1 MKRLTTLIVAVI
13 ILTAGIVYAVGTTRI
28 TGQAGPEISIKAYLA
43 GNLSEAQVPVSVSNA
58 GWSYGTSASQVQ
70 IIYADTTTLADGA
83 NTTLDLY
90 ESGTLLDTF
99 NRALTIEA
107 LKLLY
112 IKNNS
117 ADATLKVFGGVATD
131 LDIIG
136 DTSDIVLIKPGGTFI
151 WTDPSAAGLDITT
164 NKNLK
169 LEHDGT
175 GSSTMD
181 VDVIAM
187 GLD

>member
-1 MKRLTTLIVAVI
+1 MT
-13 ILTAGIVYAVGTTRI
+13 VGTTRLS
-28 TGQAGPEISIKAYLA
+28 GSAGASINLTHYLA
-43 GNLSEAQVPVSVSNA
+43 GDLSEEQERILVSA
-58 GWSYGTSASQVQ
+58 GSWTYGTGANQVNVV
-70 IIYADTTTLADGA
+70 YADMTQLADGG

-90 ESGTLLDTF
+90 ASGSLLDVF
-99 NRALTIEA
+99 NRALTMEA
-107 LKLLY
+107 LKFLY

-117 ADATLKVFGGVATD
+117 SDATLIIGGGASND
-131 LDIIG
+131 LDIFA
-136 DTSDIVLIKPGGTFI
+136 DTSDKLYIKPGGIFI
-151 WTDPSAAGLDITT
+151 WIDPSAAGLDITT

-169 LEHDGT
+169 IEHDGT

>member
-1 MKRLTTLIVAVI
+1 VFCILASVI
-13 ILTAGIVYAVGTTRI
+13 YAVGSTRI
-28 TGQAGPEISIKAYLA
+28 SGRAGVEINLKHYLSGDLA
-43 GNLSEAQVPVSVSNA
+43 ETMIPIQVDNQL
-58 GWSYGTSASQVQ
+58 WTYGTAANAVNV
-70 IIYADTTTLADGA
+70 IYADTATLADGA

-90 ESGTLLDTF
+90 ASGSLLDIF
-99 NRALTIEA
+99 KQSLTMEA
-107 LKLLY
+107 LKFLY

-117 ADATLKVFGGVATD
+117 SDATLKVGGGASND
-131 LDIIG
+131 LDIFA
-136 DTSDIVLIKPGGTFI
+136 DTSDIALIKPGGVFL
-151 WTDPSAAGLDITT
+151 WADPSAAGLDLTT

-181 VDVIAM
+181 VDVVAM

>member
-1 MKRLTTLIVAVI
+1 MSQ
-13 ILTAGIVYAVGTTRI
+13 GTTRI
-28 TGQAGPEISIKAYLA
+28 TGRAGVNIDLKAYLA
-43 GNLSEAQVPVSVSNA
+43 GDLSERLDPIVIEAFN
-58 GWSYGTSASQVQ
+58 WSYGTSANSVQ

-90 ESGTLLDTF
+90 ASGSLVDIHST
-99 NRALTIEA
+99 ALTMTA
-107 LKLLY
+107 LKFLY

-117 ADATLKVFGGVATD
+117 SDATLKVFGGVSN
-131 LDIIG
+131 DIGIIA
-136 DTSDIVLIKPGGTFI
+136 DTSDIVLIKPGGIFLWI
-151 WTDPSAAGLDITT
+151 DPSAAGLVITT

-175 GSSTMD
+175 GSSSMD

>member
-1 MKRLTTLIVAVI
+1 MTI
-13 ILTAGIVYAVGTTRI
+13 GTTRI
-28 TGQAGPEISIKAYLA
+28 TGKAGPMMDLAMYLA
-43 GNLSEAQVPVSVSNA
+43 TDLSELAAPLKVEAVR
-58 GWSYGTSASQVQ
+58 WIYGTGAGAVNV
-70 IIYADTTTLADGA
+70 IYADAVTLADGA

-90 ESGTLLDTF
+90 ASGTLLDIF
-99 NRALTIEA
+99 KQALTMTA
-107 LKLLY
+107 LKFLY

-117 ADATLKVFGGVATD
+117 ADASLLVGGGVSFD
-131 LDIIG
+131 LDIFA
-136 DTSDIVLIKPGGTFI
+136 DTSDIEIIKPLGWKCWG
-151 WTDPSAAGLDITT
+151 DPSTAGLDLTT

-175 GSSTMD
+175 GSSNMI

>member
-1 MKRLTTLIVAVI
+1 MS
-13 ILTAGIVYAVGTTRI
+13 VGTTRI
-28 TGQAGPEISIKAYLA
+28 VGKAGPLIDLVHYLA
-43 GNLSEAQVPVSVSNA
+43 ADLAELPAPLKIAAQN
-58 GWSYGTSASQVQ
+58 WTYGTNANQVN

-90 ESGTLLDTF
+90 ASGSLLDIF
-99 NRALTIEA
+99 NQALTLES

-112 IKNNS
+112 VKNNS
-117 ADATLKVFGGVATD
+117 SDATLKVGGGASND
-131 LDIIG
+131 LDIFAA
-136 DTSDIVLIKPGGTFI
+136 TSDILLIKPGGSLIF
-151 WTDPSAAGLDITT
+151 TDPSAAGIVTTT

-169 LEHDGT
+169 IEHDGT

>member
-1 MKRLTTLIVAVI
+1 MS
-13 ILTAGIVYAVGTTRI
+13 VGTTRI
-28 TGQAGPEISIKAYLA
+28 TGKAGPLIDLAMYLA
-43 GNLSEAQVPVSVSNA
+43 TDLAELKGPLKIAA
-58 GWSYGTSASQVQ
+58 AKWTYGTAAGAVNV
-70 IIYADTTTLADGA
+70 IYADSVTLADGA

-90 ESGTLLDTF
+90 ASGSLLDIF
-99 NRALTIEA
+99 KQALTMEA
-107 LKLLY
+107 LKFLY

-117 ADATLKVFGGVATD
+117 DDATLKVFGGASNDIGIVA
-131 LDIIG
+131 
-136 DTSDIVLIKPGGTFI
+136 DTSDIVEIPPGGDLC
-151 WTDPSAAGLDITT
+151 WSDPSAAGLDITT

-175 GSSTMD
+175 GESDMV

>member
-1 MKRLTTLIVAVI
+1 MT
-13 ILTAGIVYAVGTTRI
+13 VGTTRI
-28 TGQAGPEISIKAYLA
+28 TGKAGAEMNIHAYLA
-43 GNLSEAQVPVSVSNA
+43 GDLSEEQEKVAMTA
-58 GWSYGTSASQVQ
+58 GGWSYGTGANQVQ
-70 IIYADTTTLADGA
+70 IVYADTTTLADGA

-90 ESGTLLDTF
+90 ASGSLLDIF
-99 NRALTIEA
+99 NRALTLES
-107 LKLLY
+107 LKFLY

-117 ADATLKVFGGVATD
+117 SDATLKVGGGASND
-131 LDIIG
+131 LDIFAA
-136 DTSDIVLIKPGGTFI
+136 TSDIALIKPGGIFI

-169 LEHDGT
+169 IEHDGT
-175 GSSTMD
+175 GSSSMA